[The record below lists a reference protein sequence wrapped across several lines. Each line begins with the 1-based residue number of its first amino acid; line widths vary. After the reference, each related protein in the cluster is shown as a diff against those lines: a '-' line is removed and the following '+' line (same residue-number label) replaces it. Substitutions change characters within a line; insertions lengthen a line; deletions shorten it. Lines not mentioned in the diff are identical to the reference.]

1 MARPTPAVEH
11 LYRRVG
17 FGLSATDRDRLTQGV
32 TPAGRSVPQ
41 NSYRELVDSLLVFD
55 PAKTDVDHLRDTPG
69 TVTITPGTLYAPNTD
84 INQARQRWL
93 FRMVHNPAPLQ
104 ERMALIWHHH
114 FATAHSKIAG
124 VYNSANATRMMDAKP
139 TEDPAGQEGQIQLF
153 RRMGLGKFRELLVA
167 VAKDPA
173 MLVWLDG
180 YLNTNTRP
188 QENFGR
194 ELMELFTFGVEHHTE
209 SDVYAAARVFS
220 GWNLR
225 ITGSVGGNT
234 ASFAFSYEANR
245 HDTAEKTFSFPVY
258 SSRVSNAVNRIPARS
273 ASTGMQDGVDLIQAL
288 AFHPETARRLARR
301 FWTWFVSETRPA
313 PDRFVNDV
321 ARVYLNNDTS
331 IRAVLR
337 AVLQSPEF
345 EDEASHYQ
353 RYAWPVELVIR
364 MLKEV
369 GYVGFSV
376 NNALTPLV
384 NMGQQLYEPP
394 DVNGWELG
402 AGWFTTGGMLQR
414 MNFASDLATS
424 QRVALR
430 DASRVAS
437 SSPEA
442 LVDYVRGRLSLPTAD
457 PAALS
462 TLLSYTRAGLNWTGS
477 DAQLLTKTP
486 GLFHLMT
493 GSGEYQLI

>member
-1 MARPTPAVEH
+1 MARPTPAIEH
-11 LYRRVG
+11 LFRRAG
-17 FGLSATDRDRLTQGV
+17 FGLSAADRDRLEQGV
-32 TPAGRSVPQ
+32 TPSGRGVPQ
-41 NSYRELVDSLLVFD
+41 GGYREIVDSLLVFD
-55 PAKTDVDHLRDTPG
+55 PASTDIDHLRDSPG
-69 TVTITPGTLYAPNTD
+69 TVTITPGTVYSPNTD
-84 INQARQRWL
+84 ANQARQRWL
-93 FRMVHNPAPLQ
+93 FRMVHSPAPLQ

-124 VYNSANATRMMDAKP
+124 IYNSQNATRLMDAKP

-194 ELMELFTFGVEHHTE
+194 ELMELFTFGVEHYTE
-209 SDVYAAARVFS
+209 PDVYAAARVFS

-225 ITGSVGGNT
+225 IAGSVGNYT
-234 ASFAFSYEANR
+234 AAFTFSYEAGR
-245 HDTAEKTFSFPVY
+245 HDTGEKTFSFPIY
-258 SSRVSNAVNRIPARS
+258 SSRVSSAVSRIPARS
-273 ASTGMQDGVDLIQAL
+273 AGSGMQDGLDLIQAL

-301 FWTWFVSETRPA
+301 FWTWFVSETRP
-313 PDRFVNDV
+313 PTDRFVNDV
-321 ARVYLNNDTS
+321 SRVYLQNDTS

-337 AVLQSPEF
+337 AVLLSPEF
-345 EDEASHYQ
+345 EDESSHYQ
-353 RYAWPVELVIR
+353 RYAWPVELVVR
-364 MLKEV
+364 SLKEV

-376 NNALTPLV
+376 INALTPLV

-402 AGWFTTGGMLQR
+402 AAWFSTGGMLQR
-414 MNFASDLATS
+414 MNFASDLATA

-430 DASRVAS
+430 EAARVAS
-437 SSPEA
+437 SSPET
-442 LVDYVRGRLSLPTAD
+442 LVDFVRGRLSLPPPD
-457 PAALS
+457 GPIMAALVNYVRS
-462 TLLSYTRAGLNWTGS
+462 SGNWTGS
-477 DAQLLTKTP
+477 DAQLLTKSA